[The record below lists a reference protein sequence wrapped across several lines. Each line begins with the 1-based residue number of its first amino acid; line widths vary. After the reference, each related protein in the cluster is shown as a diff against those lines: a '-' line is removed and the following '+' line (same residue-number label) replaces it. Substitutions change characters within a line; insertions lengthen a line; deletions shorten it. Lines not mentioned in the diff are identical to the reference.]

1 VKHRERQRGG
11 VEVGETMGAAGE
23 EGAGS
28 PVAASKG
35 GGKGSGKT
43 ATATTASSSPPAAS
57 GTAALTTPAAA
68 AATVVADGQ
77 PAAPPGSYSE
87 WAAAFQA
94 YYAAGGGQPPP
105 PGAFAPHPYMWGGQP
120 IMPPPY
126 GAPPPYGGMFPP
138 AAGMY
143 GHPGMYGQYG
153 APPPLPVPP
162 VASEVAK
169 EHAEHPKQESVEG
182 GAKSQ
187 TSKQSTLKRTKGSKG
202 SSLMTT
208 TTLKRKGSDGGK
220 ENGAGGFAPSSNG
233 DENESG
239 SDASTDASEDESP
252 QNLTHNKRSFDQL
265 ALNASGVGGGG
276 GSYVSPP
283 PPVGQ
288 SHPDTTPALGTPG
301 TGAGS
306 LEMSLDY
313 WNTGSASLVKA
324 SKQMSAS
331 PSTSA
336 PPTELWLQDER
347 ELKRQRRK
355 QSNRESARRSRLR
368 KQAECEEL
376 GTRVDSLN
384 VENVALRTELSRMTE
399 ECKRLQ
405 AENAALHGQLC
416 NIPQQVTVRASESED
431 VPVAN
436 DEGDEDSQPK
446 ENGNSKR
453 KQDNPAGETS
463 VLGT

>member
-1 VKHRERQRGG
+1 

-153 APPPLPVPP
+153 APPPPLPAPP

-202 SSLMTT
+202 SSQMTT
-208 TTLKRKGSDGGK
+208 STLKRKGSDGGK

-276 GSYVSPP
+276 GGGSYVSPP
-283 PPVGQ
+283 PPAGQ

-416 NIPQQVTVRASESED
+416 NIPQQVTVRASVSED

-436 DEGDEDSQPK
+436 DEEDEDSQPK